1 MEYYVSG
8 NSGVYFSGKLP
19 FGTYYL
25 VETVAPTSPTGYS
38 GNIGKVFKLTVK
50 EDTKNASGVVTASGT
65 TVDTTPVTTL
75 TTAASATKES
85 DIVDA
90 FKRYMTTGSET
101 VPAGGG
107 EPPAETG
114 D

>member
-1 MEYYVSG
+1 M
-8 NSGVYFSGKLP
+8 
-19 FGTYYL
+19 
-25 VETVAPTSPTGYS
+25 
-38 GNIGKVFKLTVK
+38 FKLTVK
-50 EDTKNASGVVTASGT
+50 ADTKNASGVVTASGT